1 LRGDVSLILPVVCKT
16 RAALLLAARRRHIPV
31 VAFVA
36 KETLRRLWLTDGV
49 ERHLVDELD
58 VDESDLTQNGVDGF
72 DAPPTLLLE

>member
-1 LRGDVSLILPVVCKT
+1 LCSIYDRVAAGAGALLRG
-16 RAALLLAARRRHIPV
+16 ARRRHIPV

-36 KETLRRLWLTDGV
+36 KETLRRPWLTDGEEKHV
-49 ERHLVDELD
+49 VDELD